1 MAAVKK
7 KTPKKTP
14 AKATKKAS
22 SKKAAPATKKKA
34 SAAAKT
40 KASGAGAKKKAAAP
54 AKKKEASAANG
65 STAKPKAGGK
75 RGRAK
80 KEDSG
85 GFLKTRK
92 SLIERLDNW
101 EDRQGWNEFYQIY
114 SQFLFRVARKAGLS
128 DQEANEAVQETFIG
142 VAKNLSKKKFNVNGG
157 SFKAW
162 LMNQA
167 RWRIVDQFRGRKPE
181 SAFNR
186 PGLPPGEYGD
196 RRTATLER
204 FADPAGEKLE
214 RIWDLE
220 WKESITELAL
230 KSLRSK
236 VSPEQYQI
244 FYLYVVKGWATNKVR
259 DHLGVT
265 ATQVYLAKHRVGRL
279 MKKEVE
285 RLEQQTI

>member
-1 MAAVKK
+1 MGGTLSAHGHYSVRRDRNISNIRKSSILSGLLGGDWAEKGAIWAVIVVCFSPMATVKK
-7 KTPKKTP
+7 KTPKKSPKKP
-14 AKATKKAS
+14 AVKEVDEKA
-22 SKKAAPATKKKA
+22 
-34 SAAAKT
+34 
-40 KASGAGAKKKAAAP
+40 
-54 AKKKEASAANG
+54 
-65 STAKPKAGGK
+65 
-75 RGRAK
+75 
-80 KEDSG
+80 SG

-128 DQEANEAVQETFIG
+128 DQEAHEAVQETFIG

-186 PGLPPGEYGD
+186 PGAPGGELGD

-230 KSLRSK
+230 KSLRNK

-285 RLEQQTI
+285 RLEKQTI